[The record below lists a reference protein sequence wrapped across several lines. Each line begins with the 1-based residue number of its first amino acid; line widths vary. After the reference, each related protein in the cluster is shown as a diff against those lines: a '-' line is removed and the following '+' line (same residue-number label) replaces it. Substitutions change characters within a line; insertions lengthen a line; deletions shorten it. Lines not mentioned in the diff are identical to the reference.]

1 MKHLDLTEAI
11 QRVVDIKLKALDKV
25 IEDLVEPLADV
36 GNPEKVIGKPYEQ
49 WLPED
54 LVRLTQ
60 IYGTGENTP
69 LTTLIFNK
77 EYKKLKEKERE
88 VEG

>member
-36 GNPEKVIGKPYEQ
+36 GNPEKVIGKPYQQ
-49 WLPED
+49 WLPPNFT
-54 LVRLTQ
+54 LFYP
-60 IYGTGENTP
+60 IY
-69 LTTLIFNK
+69 LS
-77 EYKKLKEKERE
+77 
-88 VEG
+88 

>member
-54 LVRLTQ
+54 FTLLTQ